1 MEIEFINVWFKKNEF
16 MNVEVEFLGF
26 CFFFVLKGEL
36 YSRTR
41 ISIKKFTMY
50 NHLVFSHI
58 ICYPIITKIKKIYSK
73 KYINKEKN

>member
-1 MEIEFINVWFKKNEF
+1 MYF
-16 MNVEVEFLGF
+16 EVGFLRF
-26 CFFFVLKGEL
+26 RFFFVLKGEL
-36 YSRTR
+36 YSKTR

-50 NHLVFSHI
+50 NHLVFSPI

>member
-1 MEIEFINVWFKKNEF
+1 
-16 MNVEVEFLGF
+16 MNVEVGFFRF
-26 CFFFVLKGEL
+26 CFFFVLKVEL
-36 YSRTR
+36 YSKTR

-50 NHLVFSHI
+50 NHLVFSPI

>member
-50 NHLVFSHI
+50 NCCEI
-58 ICYPIITKIKKIYSK
+58 IHMWQEYTK
-73 KYINKEKN
+73 KERFLI

>member
-1 MEIEFINVWFKKNEF
+1 MEIELIDMWFKKNVL

-50 NHLVFSHI
+50 NHLVFSPI